1 MSIFGNFAVRWYCV
15 LMYYAKTT
23 LKNGMRVIVVPMKD
37 TKSLTLLA
45 LFGTGSRYETK
56 KTNGVSHFLEHLFF
70 KGTKSRPRAGE
81 VSQALDDVGA
91 EHNAFTAK
99 EYTGYWVKAAS
110 RHFPLALDIVS
121 DILLEPL
128 FKKEEIEKER
138 GVIFQE
144 MNMYLDTPR
153 RYVHDVFE
161 SLLYGDQPVGWEI
174 IGTQRSLSG
183 LKRKDILAYRNT
195 QYVGSNA
202 VLVIAGAIREEDAQR
217 RVLEAFEG
225 LASGTAKTCLPVKL
239 SKRPRPA
246 IQLISKKTDQ
256 THLVMGTPGY
266 GMFDECR
273 YSALV
278 LATILGGK
286 TSSRLFQEIREKRGL
301 CYTVS
306 AMAEQFMDTGYF
318 SVYAGVPHRK
328 AAEVVR
334 RVRDAFYAVR
344 DSGVSARELQG
355 AKDFWRGQ
363 FAISLESSDEIASF
377 YATRELFYKDI
388 ISPDE
393 LMERVEQVTADDV
406 QRAAQDIFREKLLHL
421 AVIGPHRSEVELLEA
436 LRV

>member
-1 MSIFGNFAVRWYCV
+1 MRHI
-15 LMYYAKTT
+15 KTT
-23 LKNGMRVIVVPMKD
+23 LKNGMRVITVPMKD

-70 KGTKSRPRAGE
+70 KGTKSRPRPGDI
-81 VSQALDDVGA
+81 SQALDDVGA

-99 EYTGYWVKAAS
+99 EYTGYWIKAAS

-128 FKKEEIEKER
+128 FKQEEIDKER

-153 RYVHDVFE
+153 RYVHDIFE

-174 IGTQRSLSG
+174 IGTSQSLRG
-183 LKRKDILAYRNT
+183 LERKDILAYRKS

-202 VLVIAGAIREEDAQR
+202 VLVIAGAFREEEAIERAANAFLSLPAGNAKSCMSIHGKQIHHAVR
-217 RVLEAFEG
+217 LEY
-225 LASGTAKTCLPVKL
+225 
-239 SKRPRPA
+239 
-246 IQLISKKTDQ
+246 KKSDQ
-256 THLVMGTPGY
+256 THLVIGARAY
-266 GMFDECR
+266 SMFDDHR
-273 YSALV
+273 YAAML

-301 CYTVS
+301 AYTVS
-306 AMAEQFMDTGYF
+306 AATEQFADTGYF
-318 SVYAGVPHRK
+318 SVYAGVPHGK
-328 AAEVVR
+328 AKEVVKR
-334 RVRDAFYAVR
+334 IRDEFRNVCGEGI
-344 DSGVSARELQG
+344 SPRELQR

-363 FAISLESSDEIASF
+363 FAISLESSDEVASF
-377 YATRELFYKDI
+377 YGGRELFYKEI

-393 LMERVEQVTADDV
+393 LMEKVEQVRVDDIHN
-406 QRAAQDIFREKLLHL
+406 AARDIFQQHLLNL
-421 AVIGPHRSEVELLEA
+421 AVIGPHREGVEWNELLS
-436 LRV
+436 V